1 MFINIHTH
9 FNTGRQ
15 IEVVSRTFEDVLPD
29 YFSFGIHP
37 WEIDKWESKLDLF
50 TPFLSKKGCLAVGE
64 IGLDKLKGPDI
75 NKQIAVFKRQ
85 IEFSEEFNLP
95 VILHCVKA
103 WNELKSLKRE
113 LKPEQPWIFH
123 GFTKSTLTEEVLNE
137 GIYISIGNAI
147 LTSPTLQSALKN
159 IPLNRLFLETDDAEC
174 SIEEIY
180 AKVSELKNIPLSQL
194 QSQLEENFKNVFTK
208 WITGWSAL
216 N

>member
-9 FNTGRQ
+9 SDTGRQ
-15 IEVVSRTFEDVLPD
+15 IEVVSRTFEDVLAE

-37 WEIDKWESKLDLF
+37 WEIDKWENKLAIFDS
-50 TPFLSKKGCLAVGE
+50 FLSLNGCLAVGE
-64 IGLDKLKGPDI
+64 IGLDKLKGPEI
-75 NKQIAVFKRQ
+75 TKQIELFKQQ
-85 IEFSEEFNLP
+85 IQFSEEYHLP

-113 LKPEQPWIFH
+113 LKPKQPWIFH
-123 GFTKSTLTEEVLNE
+123 GFTKSTLTEEVLKE

-147 LTSPTLQSALKN
+147 STSQTLQSALKN
-159 IPLNRLFLETDDAEC
+159 IPLDRLFLETDDAEC
-174 SIEEIY
+174 SIEDIY

-208 WITGWSAL
+208 WITG
-216 N
+216 

>member
-9 FNTGRQ
+9 FYTGRQ
-15 IEVVSRTFEDVLPD
+15 IEVVSRTFEDVLPE

-37 WEIDKWESKLDLF
+37 WEIDEWENKLAIFDS
-50 TPFLSKKGCLAVGE
+50 FLSLNGCLAVGE
-64 IGLDKLKGPDI
+64 IGLDKLKGPEI
-75 NKQIAVFKRQ
+75 NKQIELFNRQ
-85 IEFSEEFNLP
+85 IHFSEEFHLP

-113 LKPEQPWIFH
+113 LNPKQPWIFH
-123 GFTKSTLTEEVLNE
+123 GFTKSTLTEEVLKE

-159 IPLNRLFLETDDAEC
+159 IPSDRLFLETDDADC
-174 SIEEIY
+174 SIEDIY

-208 WITGWSAL
+208 WITG
-216 N
+216 

>member
-1 MFINIHTH
+1 MNINIHTH
-9 FNTGRQ
+9 FETGRQ
-15 IEVVSRTFEDVLPD
+15 IEVVSRTFNDVLPE

-37 WEIDKWESKLDLF
+37 WEIDKWENKLGIFDS
-50 TPFLSKKGCLAVGE
+50 FLSLKGCLAVGE
-64 IGLDKLKGPDI
+64 IGLDKLKGPEI
-75 NKQIAVFKRQ
+75 NKQIAVFKHQ
-85 IEFSEEFNLP
+85 IRFSEEFHLP

-103 WNELKSLKRE
+103 WNELKVLKRE
-113 LKPEQPWIFH
+113 LNPKQPWIFH
-123 GFTKSTLTEEVLNE
+123 GFTKSTLTEEVLQE

-174 SIEEIY
+174 SIEDIY

-208 WITGWSAL
+208 WITG
-216 N
+216 